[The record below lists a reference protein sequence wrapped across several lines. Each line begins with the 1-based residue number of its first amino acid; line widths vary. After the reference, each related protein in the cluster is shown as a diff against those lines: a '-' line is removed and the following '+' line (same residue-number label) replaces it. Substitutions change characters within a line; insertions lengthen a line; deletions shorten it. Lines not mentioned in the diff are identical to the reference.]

1 MYVSTSSS
9 ASSSMSSSCSP
20 PTPGRSYQPQPS
32 TSSVPEPLPEATN
45 NVDDDTPG
53 SSQNINAECQAY
65 AEWGGNA
72 IENWSAESVALSLI
86 SKFSDKQMPRA
97 CDLLWLVSE
106 QDAKQDLLPMPGSW
120 AVNPDEPYKIP
131 FTRGTRD
138 WAPPRAQ
145 VIFTRHEKME

>member
-9 ASSSMSSSCSP
+9 ASSSMGSSCSP
-20 PTPGRSYQPQPS
+20 PTLSRAYQEKPP
-32 TSSVPEPLPEATN
+32 PEPLPEAAP
-45 NVDDDTPG
+45 TPSNDHASTSTL
-53 SSQNINAECQAY
+53 SSINAECQAY
-65 AEWGGNA
+65 AEWGGTA
-72 IENWSAESVALSLI
+72 IDNWSAESVALSLI
-86 SKFSDKQMPRA
+86 SKFSDKQMPRT

-120 AVNPDEPYKIP
+120 AVNPDETYKIP